1 MKDKSKD
8 KKISYIPGRGNLS
21 VTVFIPSDCSNN
33 CRFCTSK
40 QSYHERVSNLDS
52 VLSSIRRF
60 LKEDPLAE
68 HVQSF
73 VITGGEPFADLTILS
88 KIIKAVPHRYKI
100 YVNTT
105 LPTNRYDEK
114 TLARYINT
122 HRIDGLNIS
131 RHCDTFEQ
139 DTLMFSKN
147 IASDIF
153 VEMVNCPVK
162 INSVVN
168 EDTNFAARLKR
179 WKNYSNVYVS
189 FRADYRK
196 VTRESLKD
204 LSDPVIGAIL
214 EINKVKHVSHGGC
227 DVCFDVSFRRKNQY
241 FSYHKGLKH
250 SSVPMG
256 NNGEYL
262 IVNDIIIKQDGETSY
277 DW

>member
-1 MKDKSKD
+1 MG
-8 KKISYIPGRGNLS
+8 KIVGQKIIPGRSNLS

-33 CRFCTSK
+33 CKFCTSK

-52 VLSSIRRF
+52 VLSSIKRF
-60 LKEDPLAE
+60 LKEDPLAS

-88 KIIKAVPHRYKI
+88 KIIKAIPHRYKI

-114 TLARYINT
+114 TLAKYINT

-162 INSVVN
+162 INSVVSK
-168 EDTNFAARLKR
+168 DTNFAARLKR
-179 WKNYSNVYVS
+179 WKNYSNVHVS

-241 FSYHKGLKH
+241 FSYHKGLEH

-262 IVNDIIIKQDGETSY
+262 IVNDIIIKQDGEISY